1 MDYKKRKYL
10 NDIGVV
16 LASTE
21 DMKNSKGEEK
31 FREQRE
37 LYGFDERD
45 TWSLDFTMRAL
56 LYERLK
62 MYFDIA
68 DQVINLN
75 HHTITYKNI
84 EYTQRELILELIY
97 LLEDVIKKEDESYF
111 YDEQDKLEFYDS
123 CNEVWQ
129 IWALLEPAMWW

>member
-10 NDIGVV
+10 NDIGIV

>member
-1 MDYKKRKYL
+1 MDYEKRKYL

-16 LASTE
+16 LISTE
-21 DMKNSKGEEK
+21 NMKNSKRAEK
-31 FREQRE
+31 FKEQRE
-37 LYGFDERD
+37 IYGFDERD

-75 HHTITYKNI
+75 YHTITYKNI

-97 LLEDVIKKEDESYF
+97 LLEDVIKKEDESCF
-111 YDEQDKLEFYDS
+111 YDEQDKLNFYDS